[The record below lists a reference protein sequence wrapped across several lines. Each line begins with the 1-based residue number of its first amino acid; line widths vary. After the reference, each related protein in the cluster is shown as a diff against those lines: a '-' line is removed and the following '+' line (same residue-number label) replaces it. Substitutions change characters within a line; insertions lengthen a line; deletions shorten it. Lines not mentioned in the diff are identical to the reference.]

1 VAANV
6 LVLAGTSEAT
16 ELARRLYE
24 RGLSVVSSLAGV
36 TTAAV
41 ARPGAVRVGGF
52 GGVEGLVAYLRGSAI
67 DAVVDA
73 THPFAAVMPFHVA
86 AAAAATGTPHVRLLR
101 PPWCRREGDRWID
114 VAGMAEAAA
123 AVVTAGGRRV
133 FLATGRQQIDAFR
146 QSPGPW
152 FLVRSI
158 EPVGQPLPSSLE
170 IRARGPFTLDGE
182 RRLLLDHQIDTV
194 VAKNAG
200 GTATVAKL
208 DAARELGVRVIMV
221 VRPPQPA
228 GVAVVATVDEALAW
242 VAQAG

>member
-1 VAANV
+1 
-6 LVLAGTSEAT
+6 
-16 ELARRLYE
+16 
-24 RGLSVVSSLAGV
+24 
-36 TTAAV
+36 
-41 ARPGAVRVGGF
+41 
-52 GGVEGLVAYLRGSAI
+52 
-67 DAVVDA
+67 VVDA

-86 AAAAATGTPHVRLLR
+86 AAAAATGIPHVRLLR
-101 PPWCRREGDRWID
+101 PPWYRREGDHWID

-123 AVVTAGGRRV
+123 AVVAAGGRRV

-146 QSPGPW
+146 QSPGQW

-158 EPVGQPLPSSLE
+158 EPVRQPLPSSVE

-221 VRPPQPA
+221 ARPPQPV
-228 GVAVVATVDEALAW
+228 GVAVVTTVDEALAW
-242 VAQAG
+242 VAQSG

>member
-1 VAANV
+1 V

-16 ELARRLYE
+16 ELARRLHDQ
-24 RGLSVVSSLAGV
+24 GVPVVSSLAGV

-41 ARPGAVRVGGF
+41 ARPGKVRVGGF
-52 GGVEGLVAYLRGSAI
+52 GGVDGLVAYLDRHGI
-67 DAVVDA
+67 GAVVDA

-86 AAAAATGTPHVRLLR
+86 EAAAVAGIPHVRVLR
-101 PPWCRREGDRWID
+101 PPWRHREGDLWIE

-123 AVVTAGGRRV
+123 AVEAAGARRV

-146 QSPGPW
+146 PARESW

-158 EPVGQPLPSSLE
+158 EPVQHPLAASLE
-170 IRARGPFTLDGE
+170 IRARGPFTVEGE
-182 RRLLLDHQIDTV
+182 RQLLLEHRIDTV

-200 GTATVAKL
+200 GTATVAKIV
-208 DAARELGVRVIMV
+208 AARELGVRVVMV
-221 VRPPQPA
+221 ARPPQPA
-228 GVAVVATVDEALAW
+228 GVAVVATVDETLAW